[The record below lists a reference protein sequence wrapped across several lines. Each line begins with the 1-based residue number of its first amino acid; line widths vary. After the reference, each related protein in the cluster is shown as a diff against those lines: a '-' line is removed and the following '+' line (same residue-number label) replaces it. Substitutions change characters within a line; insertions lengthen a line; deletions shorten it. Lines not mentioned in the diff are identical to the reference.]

1 MNMTPRTLPAEAVPP
16 ADVAGAHPVRVH
28 LVEPNPLVV
37 SALGVCFAG
46 DPRFELSASCES
58 GAALLEAPRGSF
70 DVAVVAW
77 QTTDIGAAEILRAW
91 RAAGRTEPVTVFS
104 NTRDLGTV
112 RQAVRLGA
120 QGYCY
125 QFDDPSV
132 LFDTLHAVANGRI
145 CVPFIDVTA
154 INDTPLAS
162 LTVRER
168 ELLDVLA
175 RGWTNQQIANR
186 TGISENTVKYHLKN
200 LYEKLGVRNRAMA
213 VAIYSREVEG

>member
-1 MNMTPRTLPAEAVPP
+1 MNVSVNTLSGRAVGRNTS
-16 ADVAGAHPVRVH
+16 AVRVY
-28 LVEPNPLVV
+28 LVEPNPLVT
-37 SALGVCFAG
+37 SALGVCFDG
-46 DPRFELSASCES
+46 DARFALTAASAS
-58 GAALLEAPRGSF
+58 ARALLDSPADSF
-70 DVAVVAW
+70 DVAVLSW
-77 QTTDIGAAEILRAW
+77 QSADLGAVEVLREW
-91 RAAGRTEPVTVFS
+91 RARGRREPVTVFS
-104 NTRDLGTV
+104 NTRDLGAV

-145 CVPFIDVTA
+145 CVPYIDVTA
-154 INDTPLAS
+154 INDTPLAT

-213 VAIYSREVEG
+213 VAIYSRELDS

>member
-1 MNMTPRTLPAEAVPP
+1 MQNC
-16 ADVAGAHPVRVH
+16 DVADSVRVF
-28 LVEPNPLVV
+28 LIEPNPLVV
-37 SALGVCFAG
+37 SALGVCFAS
-46 DPRFELSASCES
+46 DDRFELVGSADQGS
-58 GAALLEAPRGSF
+58 ALLTMKPDVF

-77 QTTDIGAAEILRAW
+77 QSSDLSAADVLREW
-91 RAAGRTEPVTVFS
+91 RSHERPEPVTVFS
-104 NTRDLGTV
+104 NNRDLGTV

-145 CVPFIDVTA
+145 CVPFIDVTK
-154 INDTPLAS
+154 INDTPLAN

-168 ELLDVLA
+168 ELVEVLA

-200 LYEKLGVRNRAMA
+200 LYEKLGVKNRAMA
-213 VAIYSREVEG
+213 VAIYSREMEG

>member
-1 MNMTPRTLPAEAVPP
+1 MTVSVNTIESPAATIAV
-16 ADVAGAHPVRVH
+16 APVRVF

-37 SALGVCFAG
+37 SALGQCFG
-46 DPRFELSASCES
+46 TDPRFELVASAP
-58 GAALLEAPRGSF
+58 GGRALLAAEAGGF
-70 DVAVVAW
+70 DLAVVAW
-77 QTTDIGAAEILRAW
+77 KTADIPAIDILRSW
-91 RAAGRTEPVTVFS
+91 REAGRTEPVTVFS
-104 NTRDLGTV
+104 STRDLGTV

-145 CVPFIDVTA
+145 CVPFIDVTE
-154 INDTPLAS
+154 INDTPLS
-162 LTVRER
+162 QLTVRER
-168 ELLDVLA
+168 ELLDVLS
-175 RGWTNQQIANR
+175 RGWTNQQIADR

-213 VAIYSREVEG
+213 VAVYSRERDR

>member
-1 MNMTPRTLPAEAVPP
+1 MSAGIAEPGSAPA
-16 ADVAGAHPVRVH
+16 AGSAASDPVRIY

-37 SALGVCFAG
+37 SALGMCFRG
-46 DPRFELSASCES
+46 DPRFELVGSTES
-58 GAALLEAPRGSF
+58 GLALLDLPAGTFDIAVLAWKTADAAATDVLRDWRG
-70 DVAVVAW
+70 
-77 QTTDIGAAEILRAW
+77 R
-91 RAAGRTEPVTVFS
+91 GRTEAVTIFANS
-104 NTRDLGTV
+104 RDLGHV

-145 CVPFIDVTA
+145 CVPFIDVTS
-154 INDTPLAS
+154 INDTPLAQ

-168 ELLDVLA
+168 ELLSVLA

-200 LYEKLGVRNRAMA
+200 LYEKLGVKNRAMA
-213 VAIYSREVEG
+213 VAIYSRETDG

>member
-1 MNMTPRTLPAEAVPP
+1 MNLQVQDMGGAAVADTTAE
-16 ADVAGAHPVRVH
+16 VRVF

-37 SALGVCFAG
+37 SALGLCFER
-46 DPRFELSASCES
+46 DRRFRLCASTPS
-58 GAALLEAPRGSF
+58 GAALLDTRTGSF
-70 DVAVVAW
+70 DVAVLSW
-77 QTTDIGAAEILRAW
+77 QSADLGAAEVLRAW
-91 RAAGRTEPVTVFS
+91 RAAGRSEPVTVFS
-104 NTRDLGTV
+104 NNRDLGTV
-112 RQAVRLGA
+112 RQSVRLGA

-154 INDTPLAS
+154 INDTPLAG

-168 ELLDVLA
+168 ELLEVLA

-213 VAIYSREVEG
+213 VAIWSREMDG

>member
-1 MNMTPRTLPAEAVPP
+1 MDEAIRGETAPYKVF
-16 ADVAGAHPVRVH
+16 

-37 SALGVCFAG
+37 SALEVLFAR
-46 DPRFELSASCES
+46 DPRFSLAGTTENGRAFLDGEGIA
-58 GAALLEAPRGSF
+58 GDLTVL
-70 DVAVVAW
+70 AW
-77 QTTDIGAAEILRAW
+77 QLADMSATEVLKEIR
-91 RAAGRTEPVTVFS
+91 RREQDTRVVIFS
-104 NTRDLGTV
+104 NKRDLGTI

-120 QGYCY
+120 YGYCY

-145 CVPFIDVTA
+145 CVPFIDVST
-154 INDTPLAS
+154 INDNPLS
-162 LTVRER
+162 QLTVRER
-168 ELLDVLA
+168 ELLSVLA

-213 VAIYSREVEG
+213 VAIYSRESEA

>member
-1 MNMTPRTLPAEAVPP
+1 MSMRVDEAPDAAVLE
-16 ADVAGAHPVRVH
+16 GASEVRVF

-37 SALGVCFAG
+37 SALGVCFERDG
-46 DPRFELSASCES
+46 RFELARTTDS
-58 GAALLEAPRGSF
+58 GKALLAAPAGGF
-70 DVAVVAW
+70 DVAVLAW
-77 QTTDIGAAEILRAW
+77 QTADLGAADILRGW
-91 RAAGRTEPVTVFS
+91 RAAGRTEPVTIFS
-104 NTRDLGTV
+104 NNRDLGTV

-154 INDTPLAS
+154 INDTPLAG

-213 VAIYSREVEG
+213 VAIYSREMEL